1 MPLPNLP
8 EDVVRIL
15 SFHGPVEM
23 VCEGELGLISEKVEV
38 APFDSHLVAFLR
50 PGGALAEA
58 LLLTGRAE
66 VQARH
71 TEGTYSLRMTGVAHP
86 GIAVG
91 RRSDRASLTP
101 WLPERGGNGLLA
113 AEFIPH
119 RIELSRQ
126 EGANTVRYHGPT
138 PAGQQAPSRL
148 RGVVRAGFTQSGV
161 VGTLVAF
168 PAVFGF
174 LAWEGPEV
182 PWRPVA
188 LMVAWL
194 GAVFGAVGLR
204 LVMLMLTYDVWRR
217 IRGNSDECFL
227 VTSGV
232 VSYGD
237 ARFFGLW
244 CLGLWGFVVLLCWGL
259 WSQGLALT
267 VFFGSLVPLYTAAG
281 LVHLGAGKPDRAA

>member
-138 PAGQQAPSRL
+138 PRVSKR
-148 RGVVRAGFTQSGV
+148 
-161 VGTLVAF
+161 
-168 PAVFGF
+168 
-174 LAWEGPEV
+174 
-182 PWRPVA
+182 RPVSGA
-188 LMVAWL
+188 WCGPGSPRVAWSAPWWRFQRSLAFSL
-194 GAVFGAVGLR
+194 GRG
-204 LVMLMLTYDVWRR
+204 RR
-217 IRGNSDECFL
+217 CP
-227 VTSGV
+227 
-232 VSYGD
+232 GD
-237 ARFFGLW
+237 RW
-244 CLGLWGFVVLLCWGL
+244 
-259 WSQGLALT
+259 
-267 VFFGSLVPLYTAAG
+267 P
-281 LVHLGAGKPDRAA
+281 